1 MATVSLHFNSG
12 SRVCI
17 AYPPSTTMHSCTNIV
32 PKSDHIVLLVTAN
45 VPQTLCIHK
54 CTHFY
59 GSPSFTLQEEY
70 GKLVQKKQQQHCNN
84 IPEKSLMLCQGND
97 DHIEVHTGN
106 KHRKTV
112 RHGHVEK
119 SGCGNWSTDHL
130 KVDRGV
136 QCTDTVWHGRQSQG
150 RYLPPEGRQG
160 SPMHKHSLTWS
171 PKSG

>member
-1 MATVSLHFNSG
+1 MRTYHRRRIQPALCNQTISSCRRSRQLKNKKIQNKEKKQSYMATVSLHFSSG

-119 SGCGNWSTDHL
+119 SGCGN
-130 KVDRGV
+130 
-136 QCTDTVWHGRQSQG
+136 
-150 RYLPPEGRQG
+150 
-160 SPMHKHSLTWS
+160 
-171 PKSG
+171 